1 MIKFFSNSFIFKLMS
16 FIIKPLISA
25 DVRQEGFE
33 DLDSN
38 ADIVY
43 ALSSDSI
50 IDLVALN
57 EICKRKNLIAPY
69 TRLNGTKLNRLIFL
83 KNPKYI
89 VSEQK
94 FQRQKTYSLEEI
106 LELKQDI
113 TLIPVSISWGNRPD
127 KQQSL
132 FKILFS
138 PSWRPAGSIKKIF
151 KLIVHGRNLIIQFE
165 KGLTI
170 RDEVDLKNSDQKNSL
185 ILGRY
190 LRAVFR
196 KSKQAMLGPDI
207 SHRRTLVQSLVR
219 NIHVREEINELSG
232 GKNSRKRQLS
242 KKAYKLSL
250 IHI

>member
-69 TRLNGTKLNRLIFL
+69 SRLNNTKLNRLIFL

-94 FQRQKTYSLEEI
+94 FQRQKTYNLEEI

-170 RDEVDLKNSDQKNSL
+170 RDEVDLTNSDQKNSL

-219 NIHVREEINELSG
+219 EYPCQR
-232 GKNSRKRQLS
+232 RD
-242 KKAYKLSL
+242 
-250 IHI
+250 